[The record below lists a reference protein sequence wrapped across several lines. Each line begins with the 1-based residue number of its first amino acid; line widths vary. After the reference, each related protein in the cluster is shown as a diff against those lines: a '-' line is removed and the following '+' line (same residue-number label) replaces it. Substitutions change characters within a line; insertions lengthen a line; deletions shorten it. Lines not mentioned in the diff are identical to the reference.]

1 MNFEQKAY
9 SLTHTVKNALQ
20 ELEILQSQLQHAA
33 TKTEELLAIASE
45 VGVTALSIGKKH
57 PLVGNEGWPFGYAG
71 SIFTPKAD
79 QHAGWPAAWHIARTA
94 GVSGGAGNGGQH
106 QVDTSNLIDGVYECR
121 GGIWSRIDLEPT
133 A

>member
-1 MNFEQKAY
+1 MNFEQKAS
-9 SLTHTVKNALQ
+9 SLARTVENALQ
-20 ELEILQSQLQHAA
+20 QLELLQSQLQHAA

-45 VGVTALSIGKKH
+45 VGVTAVSIGKKH
-57 PLVGNEGWPFGYAG
+57 TLVGNEGWPFGFTG
-71 SIFTPKAD
+71 SIFTPKDAE
-79 QHAGWPAAWHIARTA
+79 HEGWPAAWHIARKA

-121 GGIWSRIDLEPT
+121 DGVWSRVDLEPT